1 MLSRQFKELEIPDMK
16 YISKKE
22 MDSFPQFKN
31 MNYMQDL
38 C

>member
-1 MLSRQFKELEIPDMK
+1 MLSRQFKDLEILEMK
-16 YISKKE
+16 YLSKKE
-22 MDSFPQFKN
+22 MDSFPQFKS